1 MEKSLRGLLPEE
13 MLTDHLGMDIQHEEI
28 FARIEALRNG
38 DMEVDGHFIEQL
50 SSLLDYLAGHFATE
64 AQLAVAAGLEFSGHA
79 KTHAQNL
86 RLLRK
91 GMDEVKRGSIESRSF
106 LRFLDYWFEHHIN
119 EFDKPFARR
128 LLVVQSLP
136 GMATGGA
143 LRLSA

>member
-13 MLTDHLGMDIQHEEI
+13 MLTDHLGIDIQHEEI
-28 FARIEALRNG
+28 FARIESLRNG
-38 DMEVDGHFIEQL
+38 DMEAAGHFINQL
-50 SSLLDYLAGHFATE
+50 SGLLDYLAAHFAQE
-64 AQLAVAAGLEFSGHA
+64 EQLAAAAGLEFSGHA

-86 RLLRK
+86 RLLHK
-91 GMDEVKRGSIESRSF
+91 GMDEVKRGSMEACSF

-128 LLVVQSLP
+128 LQIVS
-136 GMATGGA
+136 GTTRNGNWSA